1 MIGTHYDD
9 LKKKIYNADLQEN
22 RQESEKTISGENTR
36 PNSESVSIKNKTGL
50 KRATHDEI

>member
-22 RQESEKTISGENTR
+22 RQESEKTISGENTI